1 MLIAFRKSHGLNAM
15 RSFRNSLTWIRL
27 TLTNCA
33 TIPVINTS
41 SNLKKVCSSAF
52 VYKSCIAE
60 PLIKYAGP
68 VVNGGNTDGKYS
80 CGDT

>member
-1 MLIAFRKSHGLNAM
+1 MLIALRKLHGLNAM
-15 RSFRNSLTWIRL
+15 RRFRNSFTWIRL
-27 TLTNCA
+27 TFTNCA
-33 TIPVINTS
+33 TIPVVNTS
-41 SNLKKVCSSAF
+41 SNFKYVCSRAF

-68 VVNGGNTDGKYS
+68 VVNCGNTDGKYC